1 MQTLAPTDWITRFR
15 ALGDETRLGLL
26 CALLSE
32 ELSVGEL
39 SEVVQAA
46 QPGVSRHLS
55 ALRDA
60 GLVAARKQGATTFY
74 RIQPGDPLL
83 EGPVGAE
90 LKRRAIELGLLPR
103 VERVV
108 ARRRAKAEAFFD
120 QQAESWDAL
129 RAQLLDQ
136 AAGLWALVPLI
147 PRADRVADIGTGTG
161 GMLPLLSEIAQTI
174 VAVDISKEMLRLAQ
188 KRAKSLGLDNV
199 EFVKADLHD
208 LPLED
213 ASVDAAFATLVL
225 HHAPDPG
232 AAVKEMARVLR
243 PGGTLVVV
251 DLSAHGHEWLR
262 EEQGDVWLGFGR
274 DELVGY
280 LNKAGLVRTQFKVV
294 SQADTGKKG
303 GGHPLKLFVAS
314 GNVPLNNR
322 REN

>member
-1 MQTLAPTDWITRFR
+1 MHLETYMQTLAPTDWINRFR

-60 GLVAARKQGATTFY
+60 GLVAARKQGATTYY

-108 ARRRAKAEAFFD
+108 SRRRAKAEAFFD

-147 PRADRVADIGTGTG
+147 PRARRVADIGTGTG
-161 GMLPLLSEIAQTI
+161 GMLPLLSEIAESI
-174 VAVDISKEMLRLAQ
+174 VAVDLSKEMPSRT
-188 KRAKSLGLDNV
+188 RPRTKSLGLDNV
-199 EFVKADLHD
+199 EFLKADLSD
-208 LPLED
+208 LPLDD
-213 ASVDAAFATLVL
+213 ACVDAAFATLVL
-225 HHAPDPG
+225 HHAPNPA
-232 AAVKEMARVLR
+232 AAVREMTRILR
-243 PGGTLVVV
+243 PGGSLVVV
-251 DLSAHGHEWLR
+251 DLCSHGHEWLR
-262 EEQGDVWLGFGR
+262 EEQGDVWLGFS
-274 DELVGY
+274 
-280 LNKAGLVRTQFKVV
+280 K
-294 SQADTGKKG
+294 
-303 GGHPLKLFVAS
+303 
-314 GNVPLNNR
+314 
-322 REN
+322 